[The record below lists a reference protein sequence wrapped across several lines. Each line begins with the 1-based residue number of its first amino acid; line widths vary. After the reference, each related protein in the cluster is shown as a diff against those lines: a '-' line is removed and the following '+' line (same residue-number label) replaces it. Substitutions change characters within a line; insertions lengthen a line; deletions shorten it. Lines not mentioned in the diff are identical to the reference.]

1 MSMLVAQVL
10 KEKGDI
16 VFTISPNENLAD
28 AAALLHQRQVGSA
41 VVLGPDGAVAGI
53 VSERDLVRQV
63 ALEGAAAL
71 ERPVSAVMTREVIF
85 GQPDETVDAL
95 LARMTDRRVRHLP
108 VTADDG
114 RLLGL
119 VSIGDLVKRKIA
131 ETEAEARD
139 LKAYIAA

>member
-1 MSMLVAQVL
+1 MLVSQVI

-16 VFTISPNENLAD
+16 VFTISPHETVAE
-28 AAALLHQRQVGSA
+28 AATLLHERQVGSV
-41 VVLGPDGAVAGI
+41 VVLAADRSVAGI

-63 ALEGAAAL
+63 AIEGAAAL
-71 ERPVSAVMTREVIF
+71 GRPVSAVMTRQVIYAR
-85 GQPDETVDAL
+85 PDETVDEL
-95 LARMTDRRVRHLP
+95 LARMTDRRIRHLP
-108 VTADDG
+108 VTGEDG

-131 ETEAEARD
+131 ETEAEAAE

>member
-16 VFTISPNENLAD
+16 VFTISPDESVAV

-63 ALEGAAAL
+63 ALEGADAL
-71 ERPVSAVMTREVIF
+71 DRLVSAVMTREVIF
-85 GQPDETVDAL
+85 ARLDETVDAL
-95 LARMTDRRVRHLP
+95 LGRMTDRRVRHLP
-108 VTADDG
+108 VTGDDG

-131 ETEAEARD
+131 ETEAEARE

>member
-1 MSMLVAQVL
+1 MLISQVI

-16 VFTISPNENLAD
+16 VFTVSPGESLAN
-28 AAALLHQRQVGSA
+28 AAALLHGRQVGSA
-41 VVLGPDGAVAGI
+41 VVLDPAARVVGL
-53 VSERDLVRQV
+53 VSERDVVRLL
-63 ALEGAAAL
+63 ALDGAAAL
-71 ERPVSAVMTREVIF
+71 ERPISDAMNREVVF
-85 GQPDETVDAL
+85 AHPDETIDAI

-108 VTADDG
+108 VVVEG

-131 ETEAEARD
+131 ETEAEARE